1 MISYSVIA
9 IRGIHRGSN
18 LLDVYILYTF
28 KKIYFLVKT
37 MENEI
42 LLAIK
47 HIKEVSKKKVTI
59 AKIES
64 FARKNK
70 IEIST
75 GELKEIVENIVSD
88 GVIQKHW
95 EKQGVWY
102 SFLEQ
107 SDNSIEVVSDL
118 QEVSSEETDDSTQVE
133 DTRQESVTPDA
144 DSNKETE
151 AMLFPGNGG
160 KKLFDLEKALISN
173 QTTPSNNSV
182 CNSGT
187 GDESGTSD
195 FY

>member
-1 MISYSVIA
+1 
-9 IRGIHRGSN
+9 
-18 LLDVYILYTF
+18 
-28 KKIYFLVKT
+28 

-75 GELKEIVENIVSD
+75 GELKEIVENMVSD

-95 EKQGVWY
+95 EKQGVSY
-102 SFLEQ
+102 SFPEQ

-133 DTRQESVTPDA
+133 DKRQESLLLMRTVIR
-144 DSNKETE
+144 KQ
-151 AMLFPGNGG
+151 
-160 KKLFDLEKALISN
+160 KLCSQF
-173 QTTPSNNSV
+173 
-182 CNSGT
+182 
-187 GDESGTSD
+187 
-195 FY
+195 